1 MHAKR
6 RIELI
11 VERMAYKRACRIL
24 EQAGM
29 TGYTV
34 VPALAGFGG
43 GNRWTRDTDISASSD
58 KVVIISIGDAERVET
73 SLRQISELLG
83 AHIGVVTVCDV
94 DVLRPER
101 F

>member
-1 MHAKR
+1 MKR

-11 VERMAYKRACRIL
+11 IERMAYKRACRVL

-34 VPALAGFGG
+34 LPAMAGFGG
-43 GNRWTRDTDISASSD
+43 GNRWSRDTDISSASD
-58 KVVIISIGDAERVET
+58 MVVIISIGDAEKVDMA
-73 SLRQISELLG
+73 LDQIANILG
-83 AHIGVVTVCDV
+83 LHIGVVSVSAV
-94 DVLRPER
+94 EVLRPER